1 MQSFGSK
8 VRKFPPSVAQT
19 AQLAARDWENILI
32 VGILLIYFS
41 KTNSTGQCAIS
52 AFTGILALVPGCP
65 YAAEEK
71 LILDLLYIMGTF
83 HSLSQLRLQTT
94 VTLNLLQDATISL
107 GDIFRQFRETSR
119 SKFMV
124 KESQRETQARVRNQN
139 QVLQKQ
145 GSKKTAPST
154 ESKLLILNLNTI
166 KNHQLEHYSSCI
178 VDFGTMDSYST
189 ELVCVIIDHDL
200 C

>member
-1 MQSFGSK
+1 MPSFGSK

-32 VGILLIYFS
+32 VGKLLIYFS
-41 KTNSTGQCAIS
+41 ETNSTGQCAIS
-52 AFTGILALVPGCP
+52 AFTGILTLVPGCP

-83 HSLSQLRLQTT
+83 HCLSQLRLQTT
-94 VTLNLLQDATISL
+94 VTLDLLRDATISL
-107 GDIFRQFRETSR
+107 GDIFRKFRETSR
-119 SKFMV
+119 SRFTV

-139 QVLQKQ
+139 KALQRQ
-145 GSKKTAPST
+145 GSRKTAPST

-178 VDFGTMDSYST
+178 TDFGTMDSYST
-189 ELVCVIIDHDL
+189 ELVRAITDHNL